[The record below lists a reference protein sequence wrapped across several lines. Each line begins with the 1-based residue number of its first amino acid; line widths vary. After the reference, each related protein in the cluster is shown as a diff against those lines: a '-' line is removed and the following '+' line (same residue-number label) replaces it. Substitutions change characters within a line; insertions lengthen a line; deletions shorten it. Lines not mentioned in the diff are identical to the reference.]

1 MKQRYRYKDSEKFAG
16 AIKKDKHVLAIDREH
31 NWKLAQILEVRYEVP
46 YTEEA
51 VFWDPVSGEGI
62 VVGNV
67 ALESGNLPVVSGQGI

>member
-31 NWKLAQILEVRYEVP
+31 NWKLAQLLEVRYEVP

-67 ALESGNLPVVSGQGI
+67 AE